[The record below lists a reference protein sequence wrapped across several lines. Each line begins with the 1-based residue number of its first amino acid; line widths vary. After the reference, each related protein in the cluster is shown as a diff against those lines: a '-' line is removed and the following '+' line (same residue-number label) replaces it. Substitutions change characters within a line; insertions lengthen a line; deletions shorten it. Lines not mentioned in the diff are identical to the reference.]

1 MHWLRERLRRLK
13 LWLIAGG
20 PNVDLLGYVAVLA
33 VALTVQNM
41 NGFQY
46 AEWKLYDQSLRWLRT
61 LTHQPVANDVVII
74 AADEASFQAFDEPFA
89 LWHKHLGTLVDAMVT
104 AQPAVVGLDIVLP
117 AKSYE
122 SVVPGID
129 RELMAPLLRARG
141 QLNLV
146 VAQTLDEQ
154 LQPRPI
160 FPGFV
165 ALLGADRLASALLC
179 FDEDSV
185 VRRIMSAQCGAAEAH
200 RGIAERMAA
209 VLGAPPRAEGLID
222 FRYGLPFP
230 TLSLAQVER
239 WQAEGNSAQLR
250 VAFAGKAVLVGVV
263 LPLEDR
269 LKAPVGLLASEPDNR
284 RIPGVLMHAQIL
296 RSLLNHG
303 FIQPVP
309 AWVVALLTA
318 LVCLCWFGY
327 GYKKNL
333 IYWTLFALLPLLGLY
348 ALWLGHALPPAALLV
363 SAKLA
368 YAARQ
373 ALEAMRI
380 KHHRLRLTQAFA
392 GHVDGRLLQRML
404 AGDAGNGG
412 DLMPQRQAMTALWV
426 RLPVD
431 HGVWMQGTPE
441 AAAEALGT
449 YYTAVRTAV
458 QRAGGM
464 IERFH
469 GAQVLAYFGAP
480 LPLRHAPRAALEAA
494 LAIVRSYPEWSR
506 RIAGDSTQAPK
517 VAIGIASGEVLAGQV
532 TLPGASPFVVLGE
545 TVERASGLATQAL
558 DNDTQVLV
566 DPATAQAVA
575 AKGLEQV
582 QVAGVEAYKLIKR

>member
-20 PNVDLLGYVAVLA
+20 PSVDLLGYVAVLA

-250 VAFAGKAVLVGVV
+250 AAFAGKAVLVGVV

-303 FIQPVP
+303 FIQPDREKHP
-309 AWVVALLTA
+309 R
-318 LVCLCWFGY
+318 F
-327 GYKKNL
+327 
-333 IYWTLFALLPLLGLY
+333 FALFF
-348 ALWLGHALPPAALLV
+348 
-363 SAKLA
+363 
-368 YAARQ
+368 R
-373 ALEAMRI
+373 
-380 KHHRLRLTQAFA
+380 
-392 GHVDGRLLQRML
+392 
-404 AGDAGNGG
+404 
-412 DLMPQRQAMTALWV
+412 
-426 RLPVD
+426 
-431 HGVWMQGTPE
+431 
-441 AAAEALGT
+441 
-449 YYTAVRTAV
+449 
-458 QRAGGM
+458 
-464 IERFH
+464 
-469 GAQVLAYFGAP
+469 
-480 LPLRHAPRAALEAA
+480 
-494 LAIVRSYPEWSR
+494 
-506 RIAGDSTQAPK
+506 
-517 VAIGIASGEVLAGQV
+517 
-532 TLPGASPFVVLGE
+532 
-545 TVERASGLATQAL
+545 
-558 DNDTQVLV
+558 
-566 DPATAQAVA
+566 
-575 AKGLEQV
+575 
-582 QVAGVEAYKLIKR
+582 